1 MTHRIHGKIY
11 DLTNFYKYHP
21 GGEDI
26 LKLTSFYSC
35 HNCSSCSC
43 SSSNDHQHHHLND
56 GDKSSKCK
64 HMILDA
70 TPMFESYHGLANRPF
85 ILKLMKKFE
94 VDLKSKQDD
103 QDEDEDEENDSD
115 TNMESLSSPQ
125 TQPEQEKQSVEKED
139 SSELVEKRTLYTFDE
154 DGFYRTLVKRIR
166 KEVFHVEDEN
176 VSIIGMVKADET
188 WIQKIILLFS
198 SFLLFYSMVFIFP
211 SLTFGER
218 DDYIIV
224 QCLFAFISGIFQIQ
238 WGFCMMHDA
247 SHSAIFRR
255 NHWINDFSRRLWC
268 SWTLWN
274 PSKIWMLH
282 HVHMHH
288 SFTGDLIFDPDIHH
302 LSPYLLKLPEVA
314 KNEKAEEVSII
325 SKLLLWVA
333 ERVYLP
339 FDNSESEGGKD
350 DSIIGYSLIA
360 FVFYIL
366 APGLWFGQ
374 SVMYLLFYCQV
385 DGFVN
390 VWNMKYPAYG
400 NQGDSYRP
408 AVWEIVIALLQISIQ
423 YLRWNIFVT
432 FSYMIGMNLAYAMCI
447 VGDHDT
453 YETAVTN
460 HTKIDDD
467 GATTTAEKEREKV
480 IDWGEAQVRNT
491 SNFARDIP
499 WFSTLFGSINY
510 QIEHHLFPGMNRK
523 LSIILKVYC
532 KIESY
537 LNHFIWKKKDICI
550 LIRHLLEGYIKSC
563 KGNSRRIWNTLQF
576 IPRLD
581 GCLDIVC
588 SRIEKE

>member
-35 HNCSSCSC
+35 HDCSSCSC
-43 SSSNDHQHHHLND
+43 SSSSDDHHHHDDDDQGQN
-56 GDKSSKCK
+56 KCK

-94 VDLKSKQDD
+94 VDLISKQDD
-103 QDEDEDEENDSD
+103 NNDNNQEADNDDETTTE
-115 TNMESLSSPQ
+115 SSPQ
-125 TQPEQEKQSVEKED
+125 YIQEQKQQQLEWSENSTERD
-139 SSELVEKRTLYTFDE
+139 MSELVEKRTLYTFDE
-154 DGFYRTLVKRIR
+154 NGFYRTLVKRIR

-176 VSIIGMVKADET
+176 VSILGMVKADET

-198 SFLLFYSMVFIFP
+198 SFLLFYSMVFVFP
-211 SLTFGER
+211 ALTFGER
-218 DDYIIV
+218 DDYLTV
-224 QCLFAFISGIFQIQ
+224 QCLFAFISGILQIQ

-247 SHSAIFRR
+247 SHSAIFRK
-255 NHWINDFSRRLWC
+255 NHWINDFTRRLWC

-274 PSKIWMLH
+274 PSRIWMLH

-288 SFTGDLIFDPDIHH
+288 SFTGDLVFDPDIHH

-325 SKLLLWVA
+325 AKLLLWIA
-333 ERVYLP
+333 EKVHIP
-339 FDNSESEGGKD
+339 FGNSENGEEKD
-350 DSIIGYSLIA
+350 DNIIGYSIIA

-374 SVMYLLFYCQV
+374 SIMYLLFYCQV
-385 DGFVN
+385 DGFIN

-400 NQGDSYRP
+400 NQGDSYQL
-408 AVWEIVIALLQISIQ
+408 ALWEIAIALLQISIQ
-423 YLRWNIFVT
+423 YLRWNIFIT
-432 FSYMIGMNLAYAMCI
+432 FSYMVGMNLAYAMCI

-467 GATTTAEKEREKV
+467 DDAAETTSSEKERV

-510 QIEHHLFPGMNRK
+510 QIEHHLFPGVNREFFCCLLLFERNLNF
-523 LSIILKVYC
+523 LSAKEIIL
-532 KIESY
+532 
-537 LNHFIWKKKDICI
+537 CI
-550 LIRHLLEGYIKSC
+550 IY
-563 KGNSRRIWNTLQF
+563 
-576 IPRLD
+576 
-581 GCLDIVC
+581 
-588 SRIEKE
+588 